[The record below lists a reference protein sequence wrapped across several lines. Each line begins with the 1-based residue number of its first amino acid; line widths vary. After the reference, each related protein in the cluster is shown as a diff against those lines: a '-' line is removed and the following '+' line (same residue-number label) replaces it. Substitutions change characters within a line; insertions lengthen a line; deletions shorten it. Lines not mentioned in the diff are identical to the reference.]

1 MKKRGARHSTRR
13 DVNAIALAMH
23 GASLLAKHDQTV
35 QALNT
40 RMAIDDVL
48 RGTRSVENWRVV
60 FDMTNL
66 IEELCRNPR
75 VARGAGEF
83 VTSLQGAIVA
93 IMDRHKANGSTAM
106 HASEAAVL
114 NDAHAL
120 FVELLS
126 VITYRD
132 LSQAQAGVSERIRH
146 ALASREPGVVVV
158 EMEG

>member
-23 GASLLAKHDQTV
+23 GASLLAKHDQAV
-35 QALNT
+35 QAMNT

-48 RGTRSVENWRVV
+48 CGTRSRENWRVV

-75 VARGAGEF
+75 VARGAEPF
-83 VTSLQGAIVA
+83 VASLQGAIVT
-93 IMDRHKANGSTAM
+93 IMDRHKESGSTAM
-106 HASEAAVL
+106 RASEVAVL
-114 NDAHAL
+114 NEAHAL

-126 VITYRD
+126 FVTYRD
-132 LSQAQAGVSERIRH
+132 LAQAQAGVTARIRH
-146 ALASREPGVVVV
+146 ALSSREPGAIVV
-158 EMEG
+158 EVAG